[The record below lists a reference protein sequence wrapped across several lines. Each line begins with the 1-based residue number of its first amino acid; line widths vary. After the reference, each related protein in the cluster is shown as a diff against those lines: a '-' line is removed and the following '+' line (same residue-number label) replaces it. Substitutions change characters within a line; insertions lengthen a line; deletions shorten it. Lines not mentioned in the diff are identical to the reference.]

1 MSEAQKQ
8 PFADVLSRR
17 NFLGSIMDVI
27 FLAWFYKIVV
37 RESLVKFTGKY
48 LRRGFGFNKFAGWTA
63 STILDRNSNAGAF
76 LSPRTYIFECTW
88 DPRQEAI
95 TKLLKNNWMC
105 IYIQYNQ
112 KLKHSK

>member
-1 MSEAQKQ
+1 MSVAQKQ

-48 LRRGFGFNKFAGWTA
+48 LLRGLGFNKFAGWTA

-76 LSPRTYIFECTW
+76 LSPRTYISERTW